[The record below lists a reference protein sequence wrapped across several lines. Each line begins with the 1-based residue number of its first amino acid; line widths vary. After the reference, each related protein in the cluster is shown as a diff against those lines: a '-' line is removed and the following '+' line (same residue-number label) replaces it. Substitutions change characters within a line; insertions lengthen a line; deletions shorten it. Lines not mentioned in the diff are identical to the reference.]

1 MRCGRCGVSY
11 TLTLNAIEKSMA
23 VPIASSTAVVTSLF
37 GTFWQVL
44 VGPGVYVM
52 GGLIAVAL
60 VFWGYRALR
69 SQFHGGRK

>member
-1 MRCGRCGVSY
+1 
-11 TLTLNAIEKSMA
+11 MA

-44 VGPGVYVM
+44 AGPGVYVM

-60 VFWGYRALR
+60 IFWGFRALKG
-69 SQFHGGRK
+69 QLHGGSRR